1 MSARFKVDC
10 EVMPLRSFANFN

>member
-1 MSARFKVDC
+1 MSARLKVDC